1 MTRPEHLEQGLAHRR
16 HSVNTCGMVPRRP
29 QDKSPVQQ
37 LAPCL
42 SHLAHSR
49 PSIPFTFPTFPQS
62 QPPLPQRTPP
72 GPPHPVCLCT
82 SMPWLERFHLPRHPS
97 SPPPGTPINTLLH
110 IPTSFSYQDL
120 LACFSLSYFSL
131 LFSPKPCKE
140 TSYRALAMCQARRS
154 HLGGYHYHRTDEETG
169 GSVRRVTQPASAG
182 A

>member
-97 SPPPGTPINTLLH
+97 SPPPQGLLS
-110 IPTSFSYQDL
+110 IPCCIFQHPFLIRTSWHAS
-120 LACFSLSYFSL
+120 ARVISLSSSPLSL
-131 LFSPKPCKE
+131 VRKLPTEHLPCARHEGPTWEVITTIGQMKKPE
-140 TSYRALAMCQARRS
+140 AQ
-154 HLGGYHYHRTDEETG
+154 
-169 GSVRRVTQPASAG
+169 
-182 A
+182 